1 MPVYTDLPTGTAT
14 SAVHSHCS
22 ARSASGPASRYFEND
37 VWSNTVTP
45 VRVLSCSAAD
55 QSSQFCLPQEY
66 SITGSVPGGAKKLA
80 RSQPI
85 RLPKLALAATSR
97 WCTGERR
104 NGRAVVSSRLGQG
117 IS

>member
-1 MPVYTDLPTGTAT
+1 L
-14 SAVHSHCS
+14 
-22 ARSASGPASRYFEND
+22 ENE
-37 VWSNTVTP
+37 VWSNTVTAL
-45 VRVLSCSAAD
+45 RVVSCSAAD
-55 QSSQFCLPQEY
+55 HGSQFCLPHEY
-66 SITGSVPGGAKKLA
+66 SITGSSPAGAKKLA

>member
-22 ARSASGPASRYFEND
+22 PASASGPASTYLEND
-37 VWSNTVTP
+37 VWSKTVTA
-45 VRVLSCSAAD
+45 VRVLTCSSAD
-55 QSSQFCLPQEY
+55 HGSQFCLPHEY
-66 SITGSVPGGAKKLA
+66 SMIGSLPGGAKKLA
-80 RSQPI
+80 RSHPI
-85 RLPKLALAATSR
+85 RLPKFAPSATRR

-104 NGRAVVSSRLGQG
+104 NGRAVFSSRLGQG

>member
-1 MPVYTDLPTGTAT
+1 MSAPT

-22 ARSASGPASRYFEND
+22 AASASRPTSRYFENE

-45 VRVLSCSAAD
+45 LRVLVCSAAD
-55 QSSQFCLPQEY
+55 HPSQLGLPQVY
-66 SITGSVPGGAKKLA
+66 SIVGSPPSGAKKLA

-85 RLPKLALAATSR
+85 LLPKLAPAAWSR
-97 WCTGERR
+97 WWTGERR
-104 NGRAVVSSRLGQG
+104 NGRAVVISRLGQG